1 MKKML
6 TLALSL
12 AMTLSLAACSNPS
25 NAPAPSNPDNSAA
38 PATSSAASE
47 SYVIRIGHGYT
58 ADHPVNLAI
67 EKMAEDVSAK
77 TDGRVTFD
85 IYPNAELGN
94 ESVMT
99 EMIQNGTLEMGIMS
113 SSTISG
119 FEPTLQAFDLPYL
132 FANFDVAYEVLD
144 GEAGEV
150 VSQNVLN
157 NAGMRN
163 LAYWENDYR
172 DFSNNVRPITCP
184 EDLAGIKMRV
194 PSMPMLTTWLDSIG
208 CIPTTIPGN
217 EIYSS
222 LQQKIVDGQENGPI
236 MTYVG
241 GYYEELTYFS
251 MTNHVYGGALC
262 LINEMYWQSL
272 PQDIQSALSECAIS
286 ARDYER
292 ELNATIRQD
301 CIDKMEEAGVKIN
314 YLSDEQIA
322 VFQESAKIVYPSI
335 EETIGSDLYNLVL
348 AKVEEAS
355 K

>member
-1 MKKML
+1 MKKLFALLLAL
-6 TLALSL
+6 TLV
-12 AMTLSLAACSNPS
+12 LSLAACGTT
-25 NAPAPSNPDNSAA
+25 PAEPAENSAE
-38 PATSSAASE
+38 PTE
-47 SYVIRIGHGYT
+47 ETMQDIVIKIGHGYT
-58 ADHPVNLAI
+58 EDHPVNIAVQ
-67 EKMAEDVSAK
+67 KMADDVAAA
-77 TDGRVTFD
+77 TEGHVTFE
-85 IYPNAELGN
+85 IYPNAQLGN

-132 FANFDVAYEVLD
+132 FANFDVAYKVLD
-144 GEAGEV
+144 GEAGDV
-150 VSQNVLN
+150 VSANILN

-172 DFSNNVRPITCP
+172 DFSNNVKPITCP
-184 EDLAGIKMRV
+184 EDLKGIKMRV
-194 PSMPMLTTWLDSIG
+194 PAMPMLTTWLEGID

-222 LQQKIVDGQENGPI
+222 LQQGIVDGQENGPI

-251 MTNHVYGGALC
+251 MTNHVYGGACC
-262 LINEMYWQSL
+262 LINETFYQSL
-272 PQDIQSALSECAIS
+272 PAEVQQVLADCAVT
-286 ARDYER
+286 ARDFER
-292 ELNATIRQD
+292 DQNASIRQE
-301 CIDKMEEAGVKIN
+301 CIDKMVEAGIKVN

-322 VFQESAKIVYPSI
+322 VFQESAKTVYPSI
-335 EETIGSDLYNLVL
+335 EQVIGSDLYNLVL